1 MFPFFF
7 VFRIFELTALL
18 FYLRNEEKKG
28 KCYIYFHFGYFYFF
42 AKCIS
47 AIYKDKKSRKIIL
60 LDLDNQIITDD
71 LV

>member
-1 MFPFFF
+1 M
-7 VFRIFELTALL
+7 
-18 FYLRNEEKKG
+18 KK
-28 KCYIYFHFGYFYFF
+28 KKENAIYFHFGYFYFF

-47 AIYKDKKSRKIIL
+47 AIYKDKKSRQIIL